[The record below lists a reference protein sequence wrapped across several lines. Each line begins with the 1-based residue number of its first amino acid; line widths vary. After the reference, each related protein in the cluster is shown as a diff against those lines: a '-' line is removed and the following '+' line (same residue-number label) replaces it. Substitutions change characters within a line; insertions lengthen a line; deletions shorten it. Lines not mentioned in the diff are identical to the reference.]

1 VSNRYPPIADYGLIG
16 DCHSAA
22 LVSRTGS
29 IDWCCLPRFD
39 SGSCFGRLMDWKGGG
54 HCTVS
59 PTGSGGSTA
68 RAYVEGTMVLE
79 TVFRTPAGEAKLID
93 FFAMRE
99 GGRERPRRQIIRI
112 VECLRGRMDVRIEI
126 APRFDYGEVR
136 PWMRRIGERAFA
148 AIGGNDGLVIASD
161 AELSIRARHDLEA
174 DARLREGER
183 MRLSIRYLPAEEVGD
198 EDVEEPVGRELD
210 RRLDE
215 TVGWWRRWRS
225 DGDYG
230 DVAPDG
236 VLRSA
241 VALKALTHA
250 PTGAM
255 VAAPTTSLPEVAGG
269 DRNWDYRFS
278 WIRDSAFAARA
289 LTSVGHHA
297 EADGFRRFVER
308 SSAGS
313 AEELQVMFGVGGER
327 RLAESTV
334 DTMAGYRGASP
345 VRVGNGA
352 YRQEQHDMFGQ
363 VLDLAW
369 EWHRRGHSPHDDHWE
384 FLVEVVDLAA
394 RRWSEPD
401 RGLWEVRSRPQ
412 HFVHSKVMCWTA
424 LDRGLRLAEECDR
437 RAPVRRWRR
446 TRGEIRSAVEDRGY
460 RSRRG
465 VFVRAFS
472 GSEMDAALLLLP
484 RTGFVD
490 WRDERMVRTVD
501 AVREDL
507 EADGLL
513 YRFRPSEDPTRREG
527 AFVAATFWLVECLA
541 RQGRAD
547 EARTVFDRAAATGN
561 DLGLFAEEYDP
572 RGKRMLG
579 NFPQGFSHLSHILA
593 ADAVR
598 SADDAVE

>member
-1 VSNRYPPIADYGLIG
+1 MSDRYPPIADYGLIG

-59 PTGSGGSTA
+59 PRDSRTTST
-68 RAYVEGTMVLE
+68 RSYVDGTLVLE
-79 TVFRTPAGEAKLID
+79 TSFRTPAGQAKLID

-99 GGRERPRRQIIRI
+99 GGRERPRRQIVRI
-112 VECLRGRMDVRIEI
+112 VEGVRGRVDVRIEV

-136 PWMRRIGERAFA
+136 PWMRRIGERTFA
-148 AIGGNDGLVIASD
+148 AIGGRDGLVVASD
-161 AELSIRARHDLEA
+161 AALSIERRHDLVA
-174 DARLREGER
+174 TVPVREGER
-183 MRLSIRYLPAEEVGD
+183 IGLSLRYLRA
-198 EDVEEPVGRELD
+198 EDVEGGDEEASGLELD

-225 DGDYG
+225 HGEYEG
-230 DVAPDG
+230 PDPKG

-241 VALKALTHA
+241 VTLKALTHA

-278 WIRDSAFAARA
+278 WIRDSALAARA
-289 LTSVGHHA
+289 LTSVGHHV

-308 SSAGS
+308 SSGS

-334 DTMAGYRGASP
+334 DTMGGYRGASP
-345 VRVGNGA
+345 VRVGNEA
-352 YRQEQHDMFGQ
+352 HRQEQHDMFGQ

-384 FLVEVVDLAA
+384 FLVEVVEQAS

-446 TRGEIRSAVEDRGY
+446 TRDEIRSAVEEHGY

-507 EADGLL
+507 EVDGLL
-513 YRFRPSEDPTRREG
+513 YRFRPDEDPARQEG
-527 AFVAATFWLVECLA
+527 TFVAATFWLAECLA
-541 RQGRAD
+541 RQGRAG
-547 EARTVFDRAAATGN
+547 EARTVFDRAAATAN

-598 SADDAVE
+598 GADGAVE

>member
-1 VSNRYPPIADYGLIG
+1 MRNPYPPIADYGLIG

-39 SGSCFGRLMDWKGGG
+39 SGSCFGRLLDWETGGHLTVAPKGGRA
-54 HCTVS
+54 S
-59 PTGSGGSTA
+59 ST
-68 RAYVEGTMVLE
+68 RSYVAGTLVLE
-79 TVFRTPAGEAKLID
+79 TVFRTRTGEVKLID

-99 GGRERPRRQIIRI
+99 GGRERPRRQIVRI
-112 VECLRGRMDVRIEI
+112 VEGIRGRVDVRLEVV
-126 APRFDYGEVR
+126 PRFDYGEVR
-136 PWMRRIGERAFA
+136 PWMQRIGERTFA
-148 AIGGNDGLVIASD
+148 AIGGRDGLVIASD
-161 AELSIRARHDLEA
+161 AELSIERRHDLGA
-174 DARLREGER
+174 TVPIREGER
-183 MRLSIRYLPAEEVGD
+183 VRLSIRYVRAEEVGD
-198 EDVEEPVGRELD
+198 EDAGPSGPEID
-210 RRLDE
+210 SRLEE
-215 TVGWWRRWRS
+215 TVRWWHRWGSRGEYEGA
-225 DGDYG
+225 DAGG
-230 DVAPDG
+230 A
-236 VLRSA
+236 LRSA

-278 WIRDSAFAARA
+278 WIRDSALAARA

-334 DTMAGYRGASP
+334 DTMAGYCGASP
-345 VRVGNGA
+345 VRFGNEA
-352 YRQEQHDMFGQ
+352 HRQEQHDMFGQ

-384 FLVEVVDLAA
+384 FLVEAVDLAS
-394 RRWSEPD
+394 RRCSEPD

-424 LDRGLRLAEECDR
+424 LDRGIRLAEECDR
-437 RAPVRRWRR
+437 RAPLRRWRR
-446 TRGEIRSAVEDRGY
+446 TRSEIRRAVEERGY

-465 VFVRAFS
+465 VFVRTFG

-484 RTGFVD
+484 RAGFVD
-490 WRDERMVRTVD
+490 WQDERMVRTVD
-501 AVREDL
+501 AIREDL

-513 YRFRPSEDPTRREG
+513 YRFRPSEVPGRREG
-527 AFVAATFWLVECLA
+527 TFVAASFWLAECLA
-541 RQGRAD
+541 RQGRSG
-547 EARTVFDRAAATGN
+547 EARAVFDRASATAN
-561 DLGLFAEEYDP
+561 DLGLFGEEYDP
-572 RGKRMLG
+572 REKRMLG
-579 NFPQGFSHLSHILA
+579 NFPQGLSHLSHILA
-593 ADAVR
+593 AGALR
-598 SADDAVE
+598 AAEGPAE

>member
-1 VSNRYPPIADYGLIG
+1 VLQTSL
-16 DCHSAA
+16 
-22 LVSRTGS
+22 RT
-29 IDWCCLPRFD
+29 
-39 SGSCFGRLMDWKGGG
+39 
-54 HCTVS
+54 
-59 PTGSGGSTA
+59 PTGEA
-68 RAYVEGTMVLE
+68 R
-79 TVFRTPAGEAKLID
+79 LID

-99 GGRERPRRQIIRI
+99 GGRERPRRQIVRI
-112 VECLRGRMDVRIEI
+112 VECLRGRMDLRLQV

-136 PWMRRIGERAFA
+136 PWIRRIGEHAFA

-161 AELSIRARHDLEA
+161 ADLSIRARHDLEA
-174 DARLREGER
+174 EIPVGEGER
-183 MRLSIRYLPAEEVGD
+183 VRLSIRYLPAEEVED

-215 TVGWWRRWRS
+215 TVEWWHRWRS
-225 DGDYG
+225 DGEGGAASD
-230 DVAPDG
+230 A
-236 VLRSA
+236 VLCSS

-250 PTGAM
+250 PSGAM

-278 WIRDSAFAARA
+278 WIRDSALAARA

-308 SSAGS
+308 SAAGS

-334 DTMAGYRGASP
+334 DTLAGYGGASP
-345 VRVGNGA
+345 VRVGNEA
-352 YRQEQHDMFGQ
+352 HRQEQHDMFGQ

-384 FLVEVVDLAA
+384 FLAEVVDLAA
-394 RRWSEPD
+394 VRWAEPD
-401 RGLWEVRSRPQ
+401 RGLWEVRGRPQ
-412 HFVHSKVMCWTA
+412 HFVHSKAMCWAA
-424 LDRGLRLAEECDR
+424 LDRGIRLSEECDR
-437 RAPVRRWRR
+437 RAPLRRWRGIR
-446 TRGEIRSAVEDRGY
+446 DEIRRAIEDRGY
-460 RSRRG
+460 RPRRG
-465 VFVRAFS
+465 VFVRTFG

-507 EADGLL
+507 EIDGLL
-513 YRFRPSEDPTRREG
+513 YRFRPSRDASRREG
-527 AFVAATFWLVECLA
+527 TFVAATFWLAECLA

-547 EARTVFDRAAATGN
+547 EARAVFDRATDTAN

-593 ADAVR
+593 AKAIEDV
-598 SADDAVE
+598 DG